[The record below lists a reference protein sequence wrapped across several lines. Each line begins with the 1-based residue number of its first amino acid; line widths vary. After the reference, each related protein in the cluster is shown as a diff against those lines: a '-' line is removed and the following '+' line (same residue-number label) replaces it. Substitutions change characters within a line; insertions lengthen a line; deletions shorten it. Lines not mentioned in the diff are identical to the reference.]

1 MCKCLK
7 GRFSPPLPPSS
18 QCIANEVRSLQE
30 EIHPVLKPGRFGG
43 EKEQVEEQHVV
54 SQGREEEEMTLN

>member
-1 MCKCLK
+1 MRC
-7 GRFSPPLPPSS
+7 G
-18 QCIANEVRSLQE
+18 QAVRSLQE